1 MKRHLLLFSAMMF
14 VACTLFTAVE
24 AQQILLDGVNNNGTT
39 QNDRMRFGPGAS
51 DEDRLSAEP
60 EVPETVM
67 LPLRPLALKSGD
79 TRVYRMSG
87 QHEVARF
94 GLFLPYA
101 MDDVALHLATR
112 SAIDVLP
119 ARSTVEV
126 AVNGTAIGSIVPD
139 NFERSQTDTLA
150 IPAGALTA
158 GRNVVTLTAKQ
169 VHRVFCGPDAAFSLW
184 TEIGLGASGV
194 EILFDDLPTDALGFL
209 AASVAQLARDMPLET
224 HMASEGFSLSDAAP
238 LIDRFD
244 GVFGPMPP
252 EISIEDYYSVTSG
265 ASQLARITVLPS
277 GMVMPEGPQ
286 FLRGGDGAL
295 VLMLERGDFER
306 AGEILSDALPPQ
318 PENEALARLEPG
330 RPTPLSELGVEG
342 VRGYGRY
349 IQENVPF
356 LLPQNWLLLASQEG
370 ILQLDWRF
378 DTGLP
383 KGGLLLVKM
392 NNTTIRLLPL
402 DEPENAGRPLPT
414 LRIPFRANLLQPGA
428 NRLTFEALVPGDP
441 PDQACVPREAP
452 IFEVSGGTRLFVPPS
467 PSMSLPGIDRTL
479 AEVAQSSI
487 RLSEAAEER
496 LPLGLF
502 PRLSSVLSGLSVRG
516 DPDTPPEVRLTIGVP
531 SDLDALSGDVVNGH
545 QSELAKLFDT
555 DDAEPVEQG
564 DAWSRLKGE
573 SWLSDVIRPENLSA
587 LPAQVTEWLRAIW
600 TGTGSELKEWLS
612 SRSAEAVFLQPD
624 MQRPEEIW
632 LILKPGADHQHIVA
646 SLAETRQTFRGPKAQ
661 VSVFSP
667 LTGWES
673 WQAPNR
679 PLQLHEALTPGN
691 ARAVVGNF
699 VTIIPGRFIAPLL
712 VLTALASAVALAIAV
727 MTRRKRK

>member
-1 MKRHLLLFSAMMF
+1 MIRHPLLVCALLLAVSMQFSGA
-14 VACTLFTAVE
+14 A
-24 AQQILLDGVNNNGTT
+24 AQQILLDGVSEGAA
-39 QNDRMRFGPGAS
+39 QNDRRRFVP
-51 DEDRLSAEP
+51 EDSGQEDSSEAAAEP
-60 EVPETVM
+60 AMVM
-67 LPLRPLALKSGD
+67 LPLRPLVLKSGD

-87 QHEVARF
+87 QYDVARF

-101 MDDVALHLATR
+101 MDDVTLNLSTR

-126 AVNGTAIGSIVPD
+126 VVNGTAIGTVTPD
-139 NFERSQTDTLA
+139 NFERAQTDRLP
-150 IPAGALTA
+150 IPAGVLTE

-169 VHRVFCGPDAAFSLW
+169 VHRVFCGPDAAFSIW
-184 TEIGLGASGV
+184 TEIGLGTSGI
-194 EILFDDLPTDALGFL
+194 EMRFDDMTAGPLGFL
-209 AASVAQLARDMPLET
+209 AAAVAQLARDMPLDV
-224 HMASEGFSLSDAAP
+224 HMADDDFSLAEAAP
-238 LIDRFD
+238 LIDRFE

-252 EISIEDYYSVTSG
+252 EISIEDYYAVTSG
-265 ASQLARITVLPS
+265 ASQLARITVLPP
-277 GMVMPEGPQ
+277 GMVMPEGPR

-295 VLMLERGDFER
+295 VLMLERGDLAR
-306 AGEILSDALPPQ
+306 AGEILSDALPKQ
-318 PENEALARLEPG
+318 PASDVLATLEPG
-330 RPTPLSELGVEG
+330 RLTPLSDLGVEG

-370 ILQLDWRF
+370 VLQLDWRF

-383 KGGLLLVKM
+383 QGGLLLVKM
-392 NNTTIRLLPL
+392 NNTTIRLLAL

-452 IFEVSGGTRLFVPPS
+452 IFEVSGGTRLYVPTS

-479 AEVAQSSI
+479 ADVGRSSI
-487 RLSEAAEER
+487 DLSDSAGEL

-502 PRLSSVLSGLSVRG
+502 PRLSSVLSGLSVRNSA
-516 DPDTPPEVRLTIGVP
+516 DRARLTIGVP
-531 SDLDALSGDVVNGH
+531 SDLDALSGDVVDGH
-545 QSELAKLFDT
+545 LSELAELFDS
-555 DDAEPVEQG
+555 DDPEPVEQG
-564 DAWSRLKGE
+564 DAWSRLNE
-573 SWLSDVIRPENLSA
+573 DSWLSDVIRRENLSA
-587 LPAQVTEWLRAIW
+587 LPEKLAEWVRAIW
-600 TGTGSELKEWLS
+600 TGTGAGLSEWLS
-612 SRSAEAVFLQPD
+612 SRSAEAIFLQPD
-624 MQRPEEIW
+624 MQRPDEIW
-632 LILKPGADHQHIVA
+632 LILKPGTDYQHVVA
-646 SLAETRQTFRGPKAQ
+646 SLAETRQTFQGPKAQ

-679 PLQLHEALTPGN
+679 PLRLHEALTPGN

-712 VLTALASAVALAIAV
+712 ALTALASVIALAIAV
-727 MTRRKRK
+727 MTRRKPK